1 MTLRIRIVGYELYR
15 LVEEDQRAWHAGRS
29 YWRGD
34 TDLNTRSIGIE
45 IVNRSA
51 CDAIDPVSAM
61 QDPEA
66 FCEFRE
72 YDGEQID
79 LLIDLVLDIMRRHPS
94 IDPINILAHSDV
106 APDRKLDPGPTFPW
120 RKLYERGI
128 GAWYDEDTVQNYRK
142 HFEARPVDILLL
154 QKALA
159 AYGYDVDESGELD
172 TRMRLALMAFQLH
185 FRPSN
190 WSGQPDAETAATL
203 FALLEKYRP
212 LILGCVN
219 TTVTK
224 CDCDLRQIPER
235 YERDI
240 ELVVARRHATVL
252 LHQTEHAFHFIAS
265 SVFFLVVLPLLF
277 SIRFRRHAR
286 FHVETL
292 RKCTRLVVLVG
303 LVHRQCFDLRPLA
316 LEQLP
321 TDRRV
326 VAIAR
331 RQRQAQRQAL
341 VRRHG
346 VNLGRHAAARSTDG
360 LLAVFLSAPAPC
372 LCTFTD
378 VLSRPPTC
386 AVDGAMPRACN
397 PL

>member
-1 MTLRIRIVGYELYR
+1 MPSYDWIEVSRPEDYEQLLELLDGVYEPSLIVKKLKSKITSRVRAVLVEFDYVDKDYRSTLYHFYSKKARPYRADCVRLHFFDEKVKFEGRASDEDSERALGDHYYGYMILRPTLRTTV
-15 LVEEDQRAWHAGRS
+15 GRS
-29 YWRGD
+29 VLSPDIRVGAHGKAIQARHTVHLLGHRLPVWGFPSMD
-34 TDLNTRSIGIE
+34 QHVDIA
-45 IVNRSA
+45 A
-51 CDAIDPVSAM
+51 CAHVACWAILRHYSESYS
-61 QDPEA
+61 QY
-66 FCEFRE
+66 RE
-72 YDGEQID
+72 Y
-79 LLIDLVLDIMRRHPS
+79 
-94 IDPINILAHSDV
+94 
-106 APDRKLDPGPTFPW
+106 
-120 RKLYERGI
+120 
-128 GAWYDEDTVQNYRK
+128 
-142 HFEARPVDILLL
+142 
-154 QKALA
+154 
-159 AYGYDVDESGELD
+159 
-172 TRMRLALMAFQLH
+172 
-185 FRPSN
+185 
-190 WSGQPDAETAATL
+190 
-203 FALLEKYRP
+203 
-212 LILGCVN
+212 LGCVN